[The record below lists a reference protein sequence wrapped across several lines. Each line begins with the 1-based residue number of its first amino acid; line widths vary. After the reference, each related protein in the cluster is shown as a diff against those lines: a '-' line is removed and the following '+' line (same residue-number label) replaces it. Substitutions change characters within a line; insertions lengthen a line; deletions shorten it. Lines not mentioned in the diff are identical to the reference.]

1 VTTEYRVTVFADGP
15 GGGNPAPIVVDADG
29 WTDEQMQAVATRS
42 GHESAF
48 VLAGR
53 EGCDVELRFWV
64 PRHEMTMCG
73 HATVGAAWL
82 LHDLGRLPADQP
94 ITVSTASGVV
104 RAQVLPDGAEVSQP
118 PGRVTALPTG
128 DLLEVAAVLGLRPD
142 ELSGPVVNAAT
153 SRTKTLVPVGS
164 TTRLDAIVPHWDEVE
179 ALCTRLDSTG
189 LYPYAVSGAD
199 PLVVDARQFP
209 RGSGY
214 PEDPATGIAAAALAY
229 ALLERGLLSS
239 DERAL
244 TVRQGRAMG
253 RPSRITVRLDP
264 AGSGCWV
271 GGRVQLS

>member
-1 VTTEYRVTVFADGP
+1 MPTEYLVTVFADGP

-53 EGCDVELRFWV
+53 DGGDVGLRFWV

-73 HATVGAAWL
+73 HATVGATWL
-82 LHDLGRLPADQP
+82 LHELGRLPAGRP
-94 ITVSTASGVV
+94 ISVHTASGVV
-104 RAQVLPDGAEVSQP
+104 RAQVRTDGAEVSQP
-118 PGRVTALPTG
+118 PGRVTPLSTAETH
-128 DLLEVAAVLGLRPD
+128 EVATVLGVGPD
-142 ELSGPVVNAAT
+142 ELAGPVVNAAT
-153 SRTKTLVPVGS
+153 SRTKTLVPVDS
-164 TTRLDAIVPHWDEVE
+164 SARLDAIVPLWDEVE

-189 LYPYAVSGAD
+189 LYPYAVSGRD

-229 ALLERGLLSS
+229 GLLERGLLSPDGS
-239 DERAL
+239 TL

-253 RPSRITVRLDP
+253 RPSRISVRLDP
-264 AGSGCWV
+264 DGSGCWV
-271 GGRVQLS
+271 GGRVQRC

>member
-1 VTTEYRVTVFADGP
+1 MATEYRVTVFADGP

-29 WTDEQMQAVATRS
+29 WSDEQMQAVAARS

-48 VLAGR
+48 LLAGR
-53 EGCDVELRFWV
+53 DGCHVELRFWV

-82 LHDLGRLPADQP
+82 LQDLGRLPAERP
-94 ITVSTASGVV
+94 VTVFTASGAVQV
-104 RAQVLPDGAEVSQP
+104 RVLPDGAEVSQP
-118 PGRVTALPTG
+118 TGHVTPLSTPDA
-128 DLLEVAAVLGLRPD
+128 LEVGAVLGLRPD
-142 ELSGPVVNAAT
+142 ELTGPVVNAAT
-153 SRTKTLVPVGS
+153 SRTKTLVPHGS
-164 TTRLDAIVPHWDEVE
+164 TARLDAIVPRWDEVE

-189 LYPYAVSGAD
+189 LYPYAVTSD
-199 PLVVDARQFP
+199 NPPVVDARQFP

-229 ALLERGLLSS
+229 GLLERGLLAP
-239 DERAL
+239 DGPAL

-264 AGSGCWV
+264 AVPGCWV
-271 GGRVQLS
+271 GGHVQLS